1 MDNRILA
8 SLSDFFQDRDTF
20 IWITQDSGT
29 LGIKWA
35 ICIQCCG
42 TRFVYFVTGAA
53 TERFRFSHLF
63 LIPFCLYIG

>member
-53 TERFRFSHLF
+53 TERF
-63 LIPFCLYIG
+63 